1 MGGWTTVEFIF
12 VAVGG
17 SGAIE
22 ASGPSEVELVKY
34 DVDADKSDVDA
45 DDGDDNGVDGRGEL
59 SFASSTFKLV

>member
-1 MGGWTTVEFIF
+1 M
-12 VAVGG
+12 GG